1 MNPYLAERLAAERQ
15 ADLRRQARDAG
26 FVAGARGGRGG
37 QLNLAVAGAL
47 RGMADW
53 IDGGRAKRLGAARA
67 LD

>member
-1 MNPYLAERLAAERQ
+1 MNPYLAERLAVERQ
-15 ADLRRQARDAG
+15 ADFQRQAREAG
-26 FVAGARGGRGG
+26 LEAGARGRVP